1 MLSQDE
7 KRKLKKNAALYA
19 RMPVQLQIDTSN
31 QHYSQIQNQKA
42 LIILGEQ
49 APYRY
54 LANFHPQGYAMFM
67 EGLELHELASLLY
80 TDFQVLSHVYQKATE
95 ALDMANQ
102 SAKAYLNKE
111 IKYRDLKDILF
122 HYVYQTNLPLVLKA
136 IEEGA
141 VENAMGIE
149 YPETWNALMYA
160 RQAIILA
167 FMKENHNHH
176 DTSFLMDKIIKEIMA
191 ICTYGYRFKLNDS
204 IVYLPRYLHQH
215 FTEIRKL
222 AIKGRLQTHNTTER
236 LEIAQMILQLCSPIM
251 EETVKEIIDT
261 IQNGSK
267 ISGISNSLFS
277 QMSSEIAV
285 QFQNNTSN
293 DTQPQE
299 TPTKYKMNLSD
310 EEFQRIESLENE
322 AEKTNNHQI
331 LQDIHRRE
339 EKQRKQSEKRLQTQ
353 TYQSTIEQSIV
364 LSPLERTTPTQYG
377 IIALR
382 SQHESIVR
390 SNKLARLFKRERMY
404 ASKSRTKH
412 RLEYGR
418 HLDQQNLYRAT
429 LDGRVFKEHKQGQ
442 KKDLCVYILV
452 DTSESMSGEKII
464 NTMKGCFELA
474 RVLQTLKIPF
484 CISSH
489 KALGQTKVQ
498 LTEIISFQDCQK
510 RYMLDRIFAMHT
522 SGGTHEDIALEYILK
537 KLAEY
542 KRQRKGFVFVLSDGD
557 THGVEHIH
565 ELTHLYKKD
574 KNIDVIGIGIQTAPL
589 ITKTYP
595 NSLFIEDIQTLPDM
609 LINKL
614 KEIAI

>member
-176 DTSFLMDKIIKEIMA
+176 DTSFFMDKIIKEIMA

-261 IQNGSK
+261 IQNGSQ

-285 QFQNNTSN
+285 QFQKSTSN

-339 EKQRKQSEKRLQTQ
+339 EKQKKQSEKRLQTQ

-522 SGGTHEDIALEYILK
+522 SGGTHEDIALEYVLK
-537 KLAEY
+537 KLADY

>member
-95 ALDMANQ
+95 ALNMANQ

-111 IKYRDLKDILF
+111 IKYRDLKDVLF

-167 FMKENHNHH
+167 FMKENHNQH

-204 IVYLPRYLHQH
+204 IVYLPHYLHQH

-285 QFQNNTSN
+285 QFQKSTSN

-464 NTMKGCFELA
+464 NTIKKNANNEN
-474 RVLQTLKIPF
+474 RKEDKP
-484 CISSH
+484 
-489 KALGQTKVQ
+489 KADVSNDV
-498 LTEIISFQDCQK
+498 EI
-510 RYMLDRIFAMHT
+510 
-522 SGGTHEDIALEYILK
+522 EY
-537 KLAEY
+537 
-542 KRQRKGFVFVLSDGD
+542 
-557 THGVEHIH
+557 
-565 ELTHLYKKD
+565 
-574 KNIDVIGIGIQTAPL
+574 
-589 ITKTYP
+589 TY
-595 NSLFIEDIQTLPDM
+595 DQMDD
-609 LINKL
+609 
-614 KEIAI
+614 

>member
-1 MLSQDE
+1 MLTDE
-7 KRKLKKNAALYA
+7 GKRKLKKNSVLYA
-19 RMPVQLQIDTSN
+19 RMPIHLQIDDSQ
-31 QHYSQIQNQKA
+31 QHYSQIQKNGG
-42 LIILGEQ
+42 LIVLGEK

-54 LANFHPQGYAMFM
+54 LSHFHPEGYLMFM
-67 EGLELHELASLLY
+67 EGLEFHELASLLY
-80 TDFQVLSHVYQKATE
+80 TDFHLFSQVYQE
-95 ALDMANQ
+95 ASNSLEQANQ
-102 SAKAYLNKE
+102 AAKAYLNKE
-111 IKYRDLKDILF
+111 IKYRELKDMLIR
-122 HYVYQTNLPLVLKA
+122 YVYQTNLPLVLKA

-141 VENAMGIE
+141 VENAIGIE

-160 RQAIILA
+160 RQAITSS
-167 FMKENHNHH
+167 FMQEDHQQN
-176 DTSFLMDKIIKEIMA
+176 DTSFLMDKIIKEIMV
-191 ICTYGYRFKLNDS
+191 ICTYGYRFKLHNS
-204 IVYLPRYLHQH
+204 IVYIPRYLHAH

-222 AIKGRLQTHNTTER
+222 AIKGRLQTHHTKER
-236 LEIAQMILQLCSPIM
+236 LEIAKSILQLCSPIM
-251 EETVKEIIDT
+251 DETVKEIIDT

-277 QMSSEIAV
+277 QMASEIAI
-285 QFQNNTSN
+285 QFQNSTSE
-293 DTQPQE
+293 DSQPQE

-310 EEFQRIESLENE
+310 EEFQRIESLEDQE
-322 AEKTNNHQI
+322 EKVQNHQI

-339 EKQRKQSEKRLQTQ
+339 EKQRKQQEKHFQSQ
-353 TYQSTIEQSIV
+353 TYQSPIESSIV

-377 IIALR
+377 AIALR
-382 SQHESIVR
+382 SKNESIAR
-390 SNKLARLFKRERMY
+390 SNKLARLFKREKMY

-412 RLEYGR
+412 KLEYGR
-418 HLDQQNLYRAT
+418 QLDQQNLYRAT

-510 RYMLDRIFAMHT
+510 RYMLDRIFSMHT
-522 SGGTHEDIALEYILK
+522 SGGTHEDIALEYVLK
-537 KLAEY
+537 KLAAY
-542 KRQRKGFVFVLSDGD
+542 KRQKKGFVFVLSDGD

-589 ITKTYP
+589 ITRTYP
-595 NSLFIEDIQTLPDM
+595 NSLFIENIETLPDM
-609 LINKL
+609 LIQKL

>member
-176 DTSFLMDKIIKEIMA
+176 DTSFLMDKIIKQIMG

-285 QFQNNTSN
+285 QFQKSTSN

-339 EKQRKQSEKRLQTQ
+339 EKQKKQSEKRLQTQ

-522 SGGTHEDIALEYILK
+522 SGGTHEDIALEYVLK

>member
-1 MLSQDE
+1 
-7 KRKLKKNAALYA
+7 
-19 RMPVQLQIDTSN
+19 
-31 QHYSQIQNQKA
+31 
-42 LIILGEQ
+42 
-49 APYRY
+49 
-54 LANFHPQGYAMFM
+54 
-67 EGLELHELASLLY
+67 
-80 TDFQVLSHVYQKATE
+80 
-95 ALDMANQ
+95 
-102 SAKAYLNKE
+102 
-111 IKYRDLKDILF
+111 
-122 HYVYQTNLPLVLKA
+122 
-136 IEEGA
+136 
-141 VENAMGIE
+141 
-149 YPETWNALMYA
+149 
-160 RQAIILA
+160 
-167 FMKENHNHH
+167 
-176 DTSFLMDKIIKEIMA
+176 
-191 ICTYGYRFKLNDS
+191 
-204 IVYLPRYLHQH
+204 
-215 FTEIRKL
+215 
-222 AIKGRLQTHNTTER
+222 
-236 LEIAQMILQLCSPIM
+236 
-251 EETVKEIIDT
+251 
-261 IQNGSK
+261 
-267 ISGISNSLFS
+267 
-277 QMSSEIAV
+277 MSSEIAV

-522 SGGTHEDIALEYILK
+522 SGGTHEDIALEYVLK

>member
-19 RMPVQLQIDTSN
+19 RMPVQLHIDTSN

-176 DTSFLMDKIIKEIMA
+176 DTSFLMDKIIREIMS

-285 QFQNNTSN
+285 QFQKSTSN

-353 TYQSTIEQSIV
+353 TYQSTIEQSVV

-382 SQHESIVR
+382 NQHESIVR

-510 RYMLDRIFAMHT
+510 RYMLDRIFSMHT
-522 SGGTHEDIALEYILK
+522 SGGTHEDIALEYVLK

>member
-102 SAKAYLNKE
+102 SAKAFLNKE

-176 DTSFLMDKIIKEIMA
+176 DTSFLMDKIIREIMS

-522 SGGTHEDIALEYILK
+522 SGGTHEDIALEYVLK